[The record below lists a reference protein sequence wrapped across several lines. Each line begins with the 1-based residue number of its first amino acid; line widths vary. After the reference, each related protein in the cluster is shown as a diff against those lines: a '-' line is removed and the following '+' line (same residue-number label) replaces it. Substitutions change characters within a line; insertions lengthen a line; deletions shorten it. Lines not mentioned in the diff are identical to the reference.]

1 MHNSPF
7 NNNFFLMSLVA
18 LTIAP
23 AFLTAAIYLCL
34 ARIVHVYGPHLSF
47 FKPRTYTI
55 VFCGCDFISLVLQ
68 ALGGALASMADTRD
82 QSDLGK
88 NIMLAGLGFQV
99 FSLILFTLCAGEF
112 ALRVMKK
119 KSRWNVQYIDLVNSK
134 LFKSFLLG
142 LFIAAVTIFARSVY
156 RCIELSGGFNSHLFV
171 DDELAFMILEGVM
184 IVLAC
189 TCLTVLHPAV
199 CFQGAW
205 AEANFNFRT
214 KTGGTEKL
222 LERDSQDVELGSV
235 RNYNQHTAYNNS
247 M

>member
-1 MHNSPF
+1 
-7 NNNFFLMSLVA
+7 MSLVT

-34 ARIVHVYGPHLSF
+34 ARIIYVYGSELSF

-68 ALGGALASMADTRD
+68 AAGGALASTADTRD
-82 QSDLGK
+82 QSDVGK

-99 FSLILFTLCAGEF
+99 LSLILFALCAGDF
-112 ALRVMKK
+112 AIRVMKNK
-119 KSRWNVQYIDLVNSK
+119 RRWNVQYMDILNSK
-134 LFKSFLLG
+134 LFKAFLFG
-142 LFIAAVTIFARSVY
+142 LFVAVVTIFARSVY
-156 RCIELSGGFNSHLFV
+156 RCAELSGGFNSHLFV
-171 DDELAFMILEGVM
+171 DDELMFMILEGVM

-189 TCLTVLHPAV
+189 ICLTFLHPAV

-205 AEANFNFRT
+205 ADANFNFRT

-222 LERDSQDVELGSV
+222 MERDSHDVELGSL
-235 RNYNQHTAYNNS
+235 RGLNQPTTYNNS